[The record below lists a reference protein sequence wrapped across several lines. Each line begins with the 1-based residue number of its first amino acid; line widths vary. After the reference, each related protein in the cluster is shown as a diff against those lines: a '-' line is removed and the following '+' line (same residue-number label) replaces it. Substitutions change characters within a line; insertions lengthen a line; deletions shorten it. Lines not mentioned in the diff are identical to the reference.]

1 MEKITSMNIYG
12 VSRIEERDVLSLSAS
27 VDANGGYSITKSVYD
42 REAYTSHKEECD
54 ADVAAFEKRVVSV
67 FAAE

>member
-12 VSRIEERDVLSLSAS
+12 VSCIGESDVLSLSAS

-42 REAYTSHKEECD
+42 RAAYAAHKEECD

-67 FAAE
+67 FEAE